1 MPTTPPA
8 SSTSVIQR
16 LLAPIVDVR
25 RDEATAALLMFCQ
38 SFLAMSAYNIVKPL
52 TRAQFI
58 QELGADNLPWVLVVS
73 GVLVG
78 FVMQLYSLAVSRLPP
93 RWVQA
98 ATQIG
103 IALLLIVFWAL
114 FRVGVPGTSVLF
126 YFSGQILGVLL
137 ISQFWTLANDIYDAR
152 QAKRLFGFI
161 GGGASLGGMT
171 ASALVV
177 VTVGQIGTN
186 NLLLVS
192 AAMLFVGAAVVT
204 AVLRQSPSATVNVS
218 AGDESGVG
226 GREAIRLLRQSRH
239 LQLIALVIGFA
250 AIGAG
255 LLDQQLNMAVEE
267 AAGAGGANSIAAFLG
282 QVQLYLSI
290 AGLIVQVWLTS
301 RIHRYF
307 GVGFAILILPIGLGA
322 TGGLILVTGA
332 LWAAAAGRVVDA
344 GLRYTVDKT
353 TREILFLPLPLDL
366 RRRAKPFVDVT
377 VDRFAKGIGAAL
389 TLALIQPWGLGLS
402 WHQLSWVSLTI
413 TAFWIIGAV
422 MAHRQYLAT
431 FRASIALGRVRPAE
445 VRLEAADP
453 STVETLVELLAHPD
467 ERRVLYA
474 IDLLECFDKRHLI
487 TPLLLRHR
495 SSRVRAR
502 VLGAIDAVR
511 PDVAGLWAPEI
522 ERLIADPEPETRTAA
537 IGALVGLSHEDA
549 LANARLL
556 IHDDNPHIVATAA
569 VILSKSDDEADQ
581 RVVERTLTVFT
592 SDTRAE
598 SAGVRRDLAAA
609 AGRAATPRARDLL
622 ALLLDD
628 PHPEVA
634 EEAMRS
640 IRAFDEPDVAFAPR
654 LVSLLGDRQLKNSA
668 RDTLARYGQS
678 VVDMLT
684 YCLENPAED
693 RWVRRHIPATLARI
707 PGQAS
712 MDILVAT
719 LQTHDGFL
727 RFKAIAAIEKLH
739 RDHPELTIAREPIE
753 RLALAEGSVYYSR
766 LGSYY
771 NLFVKGRLPTDTIL
785 ATELSEKLDFS
796 VDRMYRLLGLLHAWK
811 DIAAARWAIVYGDAR
826 ARAGAV
832 EYLDNVLAG
841 KLRTWLI
848 PVLENLPIEDRIKRG
863 DALLKSRPRGVD
875 ATLRALIAD
884 HDPVVAAAAVDRV
897 GAHGI
902 RTLEIEVDRLAADG
916 DADRI
921 VTDAAA
927 WSVALRGG
935 SRTDGTWAG
944 ALPAV
949 AVVDRLRKLPLFAS
963 VSIDELFRIAAAG
976 RQVEHAADARLCE
989 TGTKPNG
996 LQVLLEGAATAVG
1009 DGAPREIAAPAAPGF
1024 EEALQGSRMAET
1036 IRTTGRAV
1044 TLVVDDDELRTLLAD
1059 NTDLV
1064 RGLFRTLAE
1073 LTRASSRWHRE
1084 RGEFRTLVN
1093 LAGTRTSLLAVRR
1106 RAGQDLSHD
1115 VDRVGLSPDDDLDMT
1130 AVEKGM
1136 ALRRIPLFAKVT
1148 GGEILHVAAIAE
1160 PVRLAA
1166 DESFSDAGSRPSL
1179 AIVLAGELGLRTTT
1193 GERTPARA
1201 LPGDV
1206 VGMHETLAGA
1216 KQVFLVATMPSV
1228 VLKIEREELFDLLGQ
1243 RPDLLRQVFGAILDR

>member
-1 MPTTPPA
+1 MTPPA
-8 SSTSVIQR
+8 PPARSAIQR
-16 LLAPIVDVR
+16 LLAPIVELR
-25 RDEATAALLMFCQ
+25 SDEAVAVLLMFSQ

-58 QELGADNLPWVLVVS
+58 QELGADNLPFVLVVS

-78 FVMQLYSLAVSRLPP
+78 FVMQLYSRAVSRLPP
-93 RWVQA
+93 QAVQA
-98 ATQIG
+98 ATLIG
-103 IALLLIVFWAL
+103 VGLLLIVFWGL
-114 FRVGVPGTSVLF
+114 FRADTPGASVLF

-161 GGGASLGGMT
+161 GGGASLGGIT
-171 ASALVV
+171 ASALVAF
-177 VTVGQIGTN
+177 TVGQVGTN

-192 AAMLFVGAAVVT
+192 AAMLFVGAGVVS
-204 AVLRQSPSATVNVS
+204 AVLRQTPGATLTVS
-218 AGDESGVG
+218 GGDESGVG
-226 GREAIRLLRQSRH
+226 GREAIRLLRESRH

-267 AAGAGGANSIAAFLG
+267 AAGAGGADSIAAFLG
-282 QVQLYLSI
+282 QVQLYLSL
-290 AGLIVQVWLTS
+290 AGFVVQVWLTS
-301 RIHRYF
+301 RIHRYL
-307 GVGFAILILPIGLGA
+307 GIGFAILILPIGLGA

-353 TREILFLPLPLDL
+353 TREILFLPLPVDL

-389 TLALIQPWGLGLS
+389 TLVLIQPWGLGLS

-413 TAFWIIGAV
+413 TAFWIVGAV
-422 MAHRQYLAT
+422 KAHRQYLST
-431 FRASIALGRVRPAE
+431 FRASIARGRVRPAE
-445 VRLEAADP
+445 ARLSTADL
-453 STVETLVELLAHPD
+453 STVEALVEELAHPD

-474 IDLLECFDKRHLI
+474 IDLLESFDKQHLI
-487 TPLLLRHR
+487 TPLLLRHP

-502 VLGAIDAVR
+502 VLGAIDAIR

-537 IGALVGLSHEDA
+537 IGALVGLRHEDA
-549 LANARLL
+549 LANARIL
-556 IHDDNPHIVATAA
+556 IRDDNPHIVATAA
-569 VILSKSDDEADQ
+569 VILSKSNDEADR
-581 RVVERTLTVFT
+581 RVVERTLALFT
-592 SDTRAE
+592 RDTSPE

-622 ALLLDD
+622 ILLLDD
-628 PHPEVA
+628 PHPQVA

-640 IRAFDEPDVAFAPR
+640 IRALDEPDSLFVPR
-654 LVSLLGDRQLKNSA
+654 LVSLLGHRQLKNSA
-668 RDTLARYGQS
+668 RDTLVGYGEP
-678 VVDMLT
+678 VIDVLR

-707 PGQAS
+707 PNQAS

-719 LQTHDGFL
+719 LRTDDRFL

-739 RDHPELTIAREPIE
+739 RDHPDLTVAREPIE
-753 RLALAEGSVYYSR
+753 QVALDEGSVYYSR

-771 NLFVKGRLPTDTIL
+771 NLFVRGRLPTDTIL
-785 ATELSEKLDFS
+785 ARELSEKLDSS
-796 VDRMYRLLGLLHAWK
+796 VDRVYRLLSLLHAWK
-811 DIAAARWAIVYGDAR
+811 DIAAARWALAYGDAR
-826 ARAGAV
+826 ARAGAA
-832 EYLDNVLAG
+832 EYLDNVLSG

-848 PVLENLPIEDRIKRG
+848 PVLEDMPIVDRVRRA

-875 ATLRALIAD
+875 ATLRALTAD
-884 HDPVVAAAAVDRV
+884 RDPVVAAAAVDLI
-897 GAHGI
+897 GAHGAQ
-902 RTLEIEVDRLAADG
+902 TLEVDLERLAASHDV
-916 DADRI
+916 DRI

-927 WSVALRGG
+927 WRLASRGG
-935 SRTDGTWAG
+935 SRTDRAWTG

-949 AVVDRLRKLPLFAS
+949 ALVDRLRKLPLFAS
-963 VSIDELFRIAAAG
+963 VSVDELFRIAAAG
-976 RQVEHAADARLCE
+976 RQVEHAADACLVEAGR
-989 TGTKPNG
+989 KPDG
-996 LQVLLEGAATAVG
+996 LQVLLEGAATASG
-1009 DGAPREIAAPAAPGF
+1009 EGAPREIAAPAAPGF
-1024 EEALQGSRMAET
+1024 EEALMGSRMAET
-1036 IRTTGRAV
+1036 IRTSGRAV

-1059 NTDLV
+1059 DTELV

-1073 LTRASSRWHRE
+1073 LTRASSRLDRA

-1093 LAGTRTSLLAVRR
+1093 LAGTRASLPYPRR
-1106 RAGQDLSHD
+1106 GTGPDLGQADDPL
-1115 VDRVGLSPDDDLDMT
+1115 GPSPDDDLEMT

-1148 GGEILHVAAIAE
+1148 GAEMLHVAAIAE
-1160 PVRLAA
+1160 RVRLAA

-1179 AIVLAGELGLRTTT
+1179 AMVLAGELELRTTSGAT
-1193 GERTPARA
+1193 TPARA

-1216 KQVFLVATMPSV
+1216 KQVFLVATMSSV
-1228 VLKIEREELFDLLGQ
+1228 VLKIDREELFDVLGQ
-1243 RPDLLRQVFGAILDR
+1243 RPDLLRQVFGAILDH

>member
-1 MPTTPPA
+1 MTPPA
-8 SSTSVIQR
+8 LPRSAVQR
-16 LLAPIVDVR
+16 LLAPIVEVR
-25 RDEATAALLMFCQ
+25 TDEAVAVLLMFTQ

-78 FVMQLYSLAVSRLPP
+78 LVMQLYSRAVSRLPP
-93 RWVQA
+93 RAVQA
-98 ATQIG
+98 ATLIG
-103 IALLLIVFWAL
+103 VGLMLIVFWGL
-114 FRVGVPGTSVLF
+114 FRADMPGVSVLF

-161 GGGASLGGMT
+161 GGGASLGGIT
-171 ASALVV
+171 ASALVAF
-177 VTVGQIGTN
+177 TVGQVGTN

-192 AAMLFVGAAVVT
+192 AVMLFLGAGVVA
-204 AVLRQSPSATVNVS
+204 AVLRRTPGTTLTVS
-218 AGDESGVG
+218 TGDESGVG
-226 GREAIRLLRQSRH
+226 GREAIRLLRESRH

-290 AGLIVQVWLTS
+290 AGFVVQVWLTS
-301 RIHRYF
+301 RIHRYL
-307 GVGFAILILPIGLGA
+307 GIGFAILILPIGLGA

-353 TREILFLPLPLDL
+353 TREILFLPLPVDL

-389 TLALIQPWGLGLS
+389 TLVLIQPWGLGLS
-402 WHQLSWVSLTI
+402 WPQLSWVSLTI
-413 TAFWIIGAV
+413 TALWIVGAV
-422 MAHRQYLAT
+422 KAHRQYLAT
-431 FRASIALGRVRPAE
+431 FRASIARGRVRPAE
-445 VRLEAADP
+445 ARLSTADL
-453 STVETLVELLAHPD
+453 STVEALVEELAHPD

-474 IDLLECFDKRHLI
+474 IDLLESFDKQHLI
-487 TPLLLRHR
+487 TPLLLRHP

-502 VLGAIDAVR
+502 VLGAIDAIR

-537 IGALVGLSHEDA
+537 IGALVGLRHEDA
-549 LANARLL
+549 LANARVL
-556 IHDDNPHIVATAA
+556 IRDDNPHIAATAA
-569 VILSKSDDEADQ
+569 VILSKSDDETDR
-581 RVVERTLTVFT
+581 RVVERTLASFT
-592 SDTRAE
+592 RDTRPE

-622 ALLLDD
+622 ILLLDD
-628 PHPEVA
+628 PQPEVA
-634 EEAMRS
+634 AEAMRS
-640 IRAFDEPDVAFAPR
+640 IRALDEPDSLFVPR
-654 LVSLLGDRQLKNSA
+654 LVSLLGHRQLKNSA
-668 RDTLARYGQS
+668 RDTLVRYGEP
-678 VVDMLT
+678 VVDVLR

-707 PGQAS
+707 PNQAS

-719 LQTHDGFL
+719 LGTDDRFL

-739 RDHPELTIAREPIE
+739 RDHPGLTIGREPIE
-753 RLALAEGSVYYSR
+753 QLALAEGTVYYTR

-771 NLFVKGRLPTDTIL
+771 NLFVRGRLPTDTIL
-785 ATELSEKLDFS
+785 ARELSEKLDFS
-796 VDRMYRLLGLLHAWK
+796 VDRTYRLLSLLHPWK
-811 DIAAARWAIVYGDAR
+811 DIAAARWAIAHGDAR
-826 ARAGAV
+826 ARAGAA
-832 EYLDNVLAG
+832 EYLDNVLSG
-841 KLRTWLI
+841 KLRTWLV
-848 PVLENLPIEDRIKRG
+848 PVLEDLPIVDRVKRA

-884 HDPVVAAAAVDRV
+884 RDPVVAAAAVDLI
-897 GAHGI
+897 GTHDI
-902 RTLEIEVDRLAADG
+902 QTLEVELDRLAADR

-921 VTDAAA
+921 VRDTAA
-927 WSVALRGG
+927 WRQAARRG
-935 SRTDGTWAG
+935 TPADGTWTG
-944 ALPAV
+944 ALPAI

-976 RQVEHAADARLCE
+976 RQVEHAADACLVEAGR
-989 TGTKPNG
+989 KPNG
-996 LQVLLEGAATAVG
+996 LQVLLEGGATAPG
-1009 DGAPREIAAPAAPGF
+1009 DGTPREIAAPAAPGF

-1059 NTDLV
+1059 STELV
-1064 RGLFRTLAE
+1064 RGLFRTLAD
-1073 LTRASSRWHRE
+1073 LTRASSRLDRA

-1093 LAGTRTSLLAVRR
+1093 LAGTRASLPLPRR
-1106 RAGQDLSHD
+1106 GAGSDTGRE
-1115 VDRVGLSPDDDLDMT
+1115 VDPLGPSLDDDTDMT

-1136 ALRRIPLFAKVT
+1136 ALRRIPLFARVT
-1148 GGEILHVAAIAE
+1148 GAEMLHVAAIAE
-1160 PVRLAA
+1160 RVRLAA

-1179 AIVLAGELGLRTTT
+1179 ALVLAGELELQTTT
-1193 GERTPARA
+1193 GAKTPARA
-1201 LPGDV
+1201 LPGDI
-1206 VGMHETLAGA
+1206 VGMHETLAA
-1216 KQVFLVATMPSV
+1216 ARQVFLVATMPCV
-1228 VLKIEREELFDLLGQ
+1228 VLKIDREELFDVLGQ